1 MTEESKID
9 LINKVGMA
17 VVFAI
22 VVMVVFC
29 LTQMVEDPSQFN
41 AVGGSI
47 VK

>member
-1 MTEESKID
+1 MTEKSKID
-9 LINKVGMA
+9 LINKVGIA

-22 VVMVVFC
+22 VVLVVFC

>member
-22 VVMVVFC
+22 VVLVVFC
-29 LTQMVEDPSQFN
+29 LTQMVEDPAQFD
-41 AVGGSI
+41 AVGGTI
-47 VK
+47 IN